1 MRIFLLSSKTHNLQ
15 GIYNLQIF
23 QAFLPDSF
31 FARELF
37 SPPSLALLAPPP
49 LAV

>member
-1 MRIFLLSSKTHNLQ
+1 MRIFLLSSKTHNVQ
-15 GIYNLQIF
+15 GIYNQQIL

-37 SPPSLALLAPPP
+37 PPPPSLALQSF
-49 LAV
+49 